1 MSLRYKAPLLATAV
15 LGAFGFATVAHAQAF
30 YLQEQSARGAGRA
43 FSGEVADTGPQSLWW
58 NPASIAGM
66 ENGEAAINA
75 SFIRPKGK
83 VVDNGTVICRPAGVS
98 CTVPANFRPVG
109 GDAVAKNPIDNGI
122 LPSGAI
128 AMPFGPVAIGLAVT
142 SPYSFTTDYD
152 TTSWTRYSA
161 TRTKLQTIDIQPS
174 IAVAL
179 TDWLRVGGAANVEHV
194 YASLGNNLPN
204 LSAALPDGR
213 QKLEGDGWDLG
224 WTAGFQMHNDWAT
237 VGVSYKS
244 RIEHTLKGDLLVEG
258 LQGPL
263 AAQNR
268 TLNDIEASFYTPAQ
282 VIVGARIRA
291 TPALTLNGQAVRY
304 NWSKFDAIRLG
315 APLNQA
321 LPENYRDSYSLAG
334 GIDYAVSPQL
344 TLRAGVQHAT
354 TPTQNGL
361 RDARVPDADRWNYG
375 AGGTFQLTPKI
386 GIDLAANYVDFENTT
401 IDRVTAAYAGTAAQ
415 TPVRTNGFLR
425 DASALVI
432 SAGAH
437 IGF

>member
-1 MSLRYKAPLLATAV
+1 MSLRFKAPLLATAV
-15 LGAFGFATVAHAQAF
+15 LGSFGFATVAHAQAF

-66 ENGEAAINA
+66 ERGEAAINA
-75 SFIRPKGK
+75 SGILPKGK
-83 VVDNGTVICRPAGVS
+83 VVNNGTLIQRTPAGQY
-98 CTVPANFRPVG
+98 AAVG
-109 GDAVAKNPIDNGI
+109 GDQVSRNPIDKGL

-152 TTSWTRYSA
+152 STSWTRYSA

-174 IAVAL
+174 IAIAL

-194 YASLGNNLPN
+194 YASLGNALPN

-213 QKLEGDGWDLG
+213 QRLEGDGWDLG
-224 WTAGFQMHNDWAT
+224 WSAGVQLHNDWAT
-237 VGVSYKS
+237 VGISYKS

-258 LQGPL
+258 LVGPL
-263 AAQNR
+263 ATQNR

-282 VIVGARIRA
+282 TIVGARIRA

-315 APLNQA
+315 APLNSA

-334 GIDYAVSPQL
+334 GLDYAVSPQL
-344 TLRAGVQHAT
+344 TLRAGVQRAT
-354 TPTQNGL
+354 TPTQDGL
-361 RDARVPDADRWNYG
+361 RDARVPDANRWNYG
-375 AGGTFQLTPKI
+375 AGGTFQITPKF
-386 GIDLAANYVDFENTT
+386 GIDLAANYVDFEDTT
-401 IDRVTAAYAGTAAQ
+401 IDRRTAAYVGTAAQ
-415 TPVRTNGFLR
+415 TNILTNGRLEG
-425 DASALVI
+425 AHAVVV

-437 IGF
+437 VGF

>member
-1 MSLRYKAPLLATAV
+1 MTLRKTSLLATAM
-15 LGAFGFATVAHAQAF
+15 LGSFGFATVAHAQAF

-66 ENGEAAINA
+66 EHGEAAINA
-75 SFIRPKGK
+75 SGILPKGK
-83 VVDNGTVICRPAGVS
+83 VVNNGTQIARPGQLNA
-98 CTVPANFRPVG
+98 VG
-109 GDAVAKNPIDNGI
+109 GPDVARNPIDKGL
-122 LPSGAI
+122 LPSGAV

-152 TTSWTRYSA
+152 SNSWTRYSA

-174 IAVAL
+174 IAIAL

-204 LSAALPDGR
+204 LLASQPDGR

-224 WTAGFQMHNDWAT
+224 WTAGMQMHNDWAT

-258 LQGPL
+258 LVGQL
-263 AAQNR
+263 ATQNR
-268 TLNDIEASFYTPAQ
+268 TLSDIEASFYTPAQ

-291 TPALTLNGQAVRY
+291 TPQLTLNGQAVRY

-315 APLNQA
+315 APLNTA

-334 GIDYAVSPQL
+334 GVDYAVSPKL

-361 RDARVPDADRWNYG
+361 RDARVPDANRWNYG
-375 AGGTFQLTPKI
+375 AGGTFQLTPKF
-386 GIDLAANYVDFENTT
+386 GINLAANYVDFDDTT
-401 IDRVTAAYAGTAAQ
+401 IDRRSTGAYYNVA
-415 TPVRTNGFLR
+415 TNGTLQ
-425 DASALVI
+425 DAHAIVL

>member
-1 MSLRYKAPLLATAV
+1 MSLRFKAPLLASAII
-15 LGAFGFATVAHAQAF
+15 GSFGFATIAHAQAF

-58 NPASIAGM
+58 NPAAIAGM
-66 ENGEAAINA
+66 ERGEAAINA
-75 SFIRPKGK
+75 SAILPKGK
-83 VVDNGTVICRPAGVS
+83 VVNNGTVIRRPGGQFA
-98 CTVPANFRPVG
+98 PVG
-109 GDAVAKNPIDNGI
+109 GDQLAKNPIDNGI

-128 AMPFGPVAIGLAVT
+128 AMPFGPVALGLAVT

-179 TDWLRVGGAANVEHV
+179 TDWLRVGGGANVEHV
-194 YASLGNNLPN
+194 YASLANALPN

-213 QKLEGDGWDLG
+213 QRLEGDGWDLG
-224 WTAGFQMHNDWAT
+224 WTAGMQMHNDWAT

-244 RIEHTLKGDLLVEG
+244 RIEHTLKGDLLVDG

-334 GIDYAVSPQL
+334 GLDYAVSPQL

-361 RDARVPDADRWNYG
+361 RDARVPDANRWNYG

-386 GIDLAANYVDFENTT
+386 GIDLAANYVDFKNTT
-401 IDRVTAAYAGTAAQ
+401 IDRVTAAYAGTAVQ
-415 TPVRTNGFLR
+415 TPVVTNGFLR
-425 DASALVI
+425 DASAVVV

>member
-1 MSLRYKAPLLATAV
+1 MTLRKTSLLATAV
-15 LGAFGFATVAHAQAF
+15 LGSFGFATVAHAQAF

-75 SFIRPKGK
+75 SGILPRGK
-83 VVDNGTVICRPAGVS
+83 VVDNGTTVRRTPAGAF
-98 CTVPANFRPVG
+98 VPVNGTAGANS
-109 GDAVAKNPIDNGI
+109 VARNPIDNGL

-152 TTSWTRYSA
+152 STSWTRYSA

-174 IAVAL
+174 IAIAL

-204 LSAALPDGR
+204 LTTAADGR

-224 WTAGFQMHNDWAT
+224 WTAGMQMHNDWAT

-258 LQGPL
+258 LVGPL
-263 AAQNR
+263 ATQNR
-268 TLNDIEASFYTPAQ
+268 TVNDVEASFYTPAQ
-282 VIVGARIRA
+282 VVVGARIRA
-291 TPALTLNGQAVRY
+291 TPQLTLNGQAVRY

-315 APLNQA
+315 APLNTA

-334 GIDYAVSPQL
+334 GLDYAVSPRL

-361 RDARVPDADRWNYG
+361 RDARVPDANRWNYG
-375 AGGTFQLTPKI
+375 AGGTFQLTPKF
-386 GIDLAANYVDFENTT
+386 GIDLAANYVDFKNAT
-401 IDRVTAAYAGTAAQ
+401 IDRPTQAYTGTLAE
-415 TPVRTNGFLR
+415 TTVRTNGTLQ
-425 DASALVI
+425 DAHAVVL

>member
-1 MSLRYKAPLLATAV
+1 MSLRFKAPLLATAV
-15 LGAFGFATVAHAQAF
+15 LGSFGFATVAHAQAF

-58 NPASIAGM
+58 NPAAIAGM
-66 ENGEAAINA
+66 QNGEAAINA
-75 SFIRPKGK
+75 SVIRPKGK
-83 VVDNGTVICRPAGVS
+83 VVNNGTLIRRPGGQFA
-98 CTVPANFRPVG
+98 PVG
-109 GDAVAKNPIDNGI
+109 GDQVSKNPIDNGI

-152 TTSWTRYSA
+152 STSWTRYSA

-174 IAVAL
+174 IAIAL
-179 TDWLRVGGAANVEHV
+179 TDWLRVGGGANVEHV

-224 WTAGFQMHNDWAT
+224 WTAGMQMHNDWAT

-334 GIDYAVSPQL
+334 GIDYTISPQL

-361 RDARVPDADRWNYG
+361 RDARVPDANRWNYG

-386 GIDLAANYVDFENTT
+386 GIDLAAN
-401 IDRVTAAYAGTAAQ
+401 
-415 TPVRTNGFLR
+415 
-425 DASALVI
+425 
-432 SAGAH
+432 
-437 IGF
+437 

>member
-1 MSLRYKAPLLATAV
+1 MSLRFKAPLLASAI
-15 LGAFGFATVAHAQAF
+15 LGSFGFATVAHAQAF

-58 NPASIAGM
+58 NPAAIAGM
-66 ENGEAAINA
+66 QNGEAAINA
-75 SFIRPKGK
+75 SAILPKGK
-83 VVDNGTVICRPAGVS
+83 VVDNGTLIRRPGGQFA
-98 CTVPANFRPVG
+98 PVG
-109 GDAVAKNPIDNGI
+109 GDQVAKDPINNGI

-152 TTSWTRYSA
+152 STSWTRYSA

-179 TDWLRVGGAANVEHV
+179 TDWLRVGGGANVEHV

-268 TLNDIEASFYTPAQ
+268 TVNDVEASFYTPAQ

-334 GIDYAVSPQL
+334 GVDYAVSPQL

-361 RDARVPDADRWNYG
+361 RDARVPDANRWNYG

-386 GIDLAANYVDFENTT
+386 GIDLAANYVDFKNTT
-401 IDRVTAAYAGTAAQ
+401 IDRVTAAYAGSTAQ
-415 TPVRTNGFLR
+415 TPVVTNGFLR
-425 DASALVI
+425 DASAVVI

>member
-1 MSLRYKAPLLATAV
+1 MSLRIKASLLATAV
-15 LGAFGFATVAHAQAF
+15 VGSFGVASAAHAQAF

-58 NPASIAGM
+58 NPAAIAGM

-75 SFIRPKGK
+75 SAILPRGK
-83 VVDNGTVICRPAGVS
+83 VVNNGTLIRRPGGQFA
-98 CTVPANFRPVG
+98 PVG
-109 GDAVAKNPIDNGI
+109 GDQVSRNPIDNGV

-142 SPYSFTTDYD
+142 SPYSFTTDYQS
-152 TTSWTRYSA
+152 TSWTRYSA

-179 TDWLRVGGAANVEHV
+179 TDWLRVGGGANVEHV
-194 YASLGNNLPN
+194 YASLGNALPN

-213 QKLEGDGWDLG
+213 QRLEGDGWDLG
-224 WTAGFQMHNDWAT
+224 WTAGVQMHNDWAT
-237 VGVSYKS
+237 VGISYKS

-268 TLNDIEASFYTPAQ
+268 TLDGVEASFYTPAQ

-291 TPALTLNGQAVRY
+291 TPTLTLNGQAVRY

-315 APLNQA
+315 APLNQS
-321 LPENYRDSYSLAG
+321 LPENYRDSYSLAAG
-334 GIDYAVSPQL
+334 LDYAVSPKL
-344 TLRAGVQHAT
+344 TLRAGAQHAT

-361 RDARVPDADRWNYG
+361 RDARVPDANRWNYG
-375 AGGTFQLTPKI
+375 VGGTFQLTPKF
-386 GIDLAANYVDFENTT
+386 GIDLAGNYVDFKDTT
-401 IDRVTAAYAGTAAQ
+401 IDRVTAAYAGTAVQ
-415 TPVRTNGFLR
+415 TPIVTNGYLR
-425 DASALVI
+425 DAHAFVI

>member
-1 MSLRYKAPLLATAV
+1 MTFRKTSLLATAV
-15 LGAFGFATVAHAQAF
+15 LGSFGFATVAHAQAF

-75 SFIRPKGK
+75 SGILPRGK
-83 VVDNGTVICRPAGVS
+83 VVDNGTVVQRTPAGAFAPVNG
-98 CTVPANFRPVG
+98 TAGANS
-109 GDAVAKNPIDNGI
+109 VARNPIDNGL

-152 TTSWTRYSA
+152 STSWTRYSA

-174 IAVAL
+174 IAIAL

-204 LSAALPDGR
+204 ITSATDGR

-224 WTAGFQMHNDWAT
+224 WSAGMQMHNDWAT

-258 LQGPL
+258 LVGPL
-263 AAQNR
+263 ASQNR
-268 TLNDIEASFYTPAQ
+268 TVNDIEASFYTPAQ

-291 TPALTLNGQAVRY
+291 TRQLTLNGQAVRY

-315 APLNQA
+315 APINTA

-334 GIDYAVSPQL
+334 GVDYAVSPQL
-344 TLRAGVQHAT
+344 TLRAGVQRAT
-354 TPTQNGL
+354 TPTQDGL
-361 RDARVPDADRWNYG
+361 RDARVPDANRWNYG

-386 GIDLAANYVDFENTT
+386 GIDLAANYVDFSDTT
-401 IDRVTAAYAGTAAQ
+401 IDRRTGAYLGTAAQ
-415 TPVRTNGFLR
+415 TIVATNGTLQ
-425 DASALVI
+425 DAHAVVL